1 MDNSFYNQILI
12 FLSTKNIEKKIGEE
26 YEDQIKI
33 PKPLLIEIFIQS
45 GRCSFLKI
53 SLVSKQFYFLLK
65 SENLWK
71 KMLKET
77 DLSEKEIEEENK
89 SFSFQQI
96 YRNTI
101 LGWDI
106 KNSNQEKLKFKGNQL
121 KHTANDGL
129 AVALTKRKFIFG
141 KENLI
146 FTFEMKSSSYLTAA
160 GVSLE
165 GWYLIKIKI
174 KKIQYTCK

>member
-1 MDNSFYNQILI
+1 
-12 FLSTKNIEKKIGEE
+12 
-26 YEDQIKI
+26 
-33 PKPLLIEIFIQS
+33 
-45 GRCSFLKI
+45 
-53 SLVSKQFYFLLK
+53 
-65 SENLWK
+65 
-71 KMLKET
+71 MLKET

-146 FTFEMKSSSYLTAA
+146 FTFEMKSECYLTAS
-160 GVSLE
+160 GVSRE
-165 GWYLIKIKI
+165 GWYLFKIKKCK